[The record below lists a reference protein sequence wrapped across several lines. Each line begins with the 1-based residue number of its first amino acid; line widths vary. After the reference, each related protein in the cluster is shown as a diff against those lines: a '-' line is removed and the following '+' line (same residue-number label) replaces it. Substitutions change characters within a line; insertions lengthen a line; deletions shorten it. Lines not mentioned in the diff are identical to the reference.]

1 MKKYVVKRDKNSLPE
16 KLTRYRAELNDE
28 QFAVVTAQPKAALVV
43 AGAGTGKTRAITYRV
58 AYLIEH
64 GVIHPEILKR
74 ELITE
79 EELEAAARKQGYG
92 SVSEVES
99 ATLEPGGAIAFV
111 AREPDP
117 DEVRHQEL
125 LGRIEKLT
133 DEVLTLRQELGRSPA
148 A

>member
-1 MKKYVVKRDKNSLPE
+1 
-16 KLTRYRAELNDE
+16 
-28 QFAVVTAQPKAALVV
+28 
-43 AGAGTGKTRAITYRV
+43 
-58 AYLIEH
+58 
-64 GVIHPEILKR
+64 
-74 ELITE
+74 
-79 EELEAAARKQGYG
+79 
-92 SVSEVES
+92 VES

>member
-1 MKKYVVKRDKNSLPE
+1 MKQR
-16 KLTRYRAELNDE
+16 
-28 QFAVVTAQPKAALVV
+28 
-43 AGAGTGKTRAITYRV
+43 
-58 AYLIEH
+58 
-64 GVIHPEILKR
+64 
-74 ELITE
+74 
-79 EELEAAARKQGYG
+79 RKQGG